1 MSVADTQPDL
11 LPSHATVVAHAKPA
25 PVCPFCKGVVPP
37 DLARAGGNCPHCML
51 EIPGEEAPTDPGLEM
66 RKKHEAE
73 AAKVAKVQKRRRG
86 LLTGVLLVSL
96 VAAAGLGYRE
106 MQRQEEE
113 LVYDIDEPYVPA
125 ASGGAAKA
133 QPQAPEV
140 VASKG
145 GSRTVRP
152 RGTNPEEAALP
163 AAAVEGGGNTPAKP
177 VVRYVP
183 SGGAGGGGAGGD
195 MAVGVDGGGQGGVA
209 IGKVD
214 IGVSRVATDV
224 LKDEEAIFSMA
235 KEVISAYSPQV
246 ETCVQQRL
254 RVDESF
260 KGDFKVSFTIQPA
273 GTVKKVKVEPL
284 AHSDAEVEACI
295 GRVVGAWTFGKIA
308 KDFPVKKTFRYAA
321 GY

>member
-66 RKKHEAE
+66 RKKAEAE
-73 AAKVAKVQKRRRG
+73 AVKAAKVQKRRRG
-86 LLTGVLLVSL
+86 VFSVVVLFLLLVAS
-96 VAAAGLGYRE
+96 AGVYFEL
-106 MQRQEEE
+106 QRQEEE

-133 QPQAPEV
+133 QPEAPEV

-152 RGTNPEEAALP
+152 RNTNPEEAALP
-163 AAAVEGGGNTPAKP
+163 AAAVEGGGNTPPKS
-177 VVRYVP
+177 VVKYVP
-183 SGGAGGGGAGGD
+183 SGGAGGD

-284 AHSDAEVEACI
+284 AQSDAEVEACI
-295 GRVVGAWTFGKIA
+295 SRVVGAWTFGKIA